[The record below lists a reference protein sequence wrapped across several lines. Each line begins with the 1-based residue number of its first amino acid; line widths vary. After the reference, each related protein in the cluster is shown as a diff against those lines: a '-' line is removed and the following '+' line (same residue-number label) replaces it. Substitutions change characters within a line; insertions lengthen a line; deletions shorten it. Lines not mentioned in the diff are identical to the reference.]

1 MFSLSLFPTTNN
13 NIKNCPH
20 PVTTFRKSHLGFS
33 IPSQSRQSNPL
44 LTTALIFRILTFS
57 FFMCFGITFTCL
69 STSSEKSDPSNFWA
83 HIKNSTIIP
92 CVYLCCKEH
101 VHRGEGGESQ
111 IMKGKYYHT
120 AGLIFEIIFHSKEKS
135 FVGPDI

>member
-1 MFSLSLFPTTNN
+1 MFSRSLLPTTNN

-20 PVTTFRKSHLGFS
+20 PVTRFRKSHLGFS

-92 CVYLCCKEH
+92 CVYLIE
-101 VHRGEGGESQ
+101 EMEGESQ
-111 IMKGKYYHT
+111 IMKGNT
-120 AGLIFEIIFHSKEKS
+120 TILLG
-135 FVGPDI
+135 

>member
-1 MFSLSLFPTTNN
+1 MFLLKMIKGEVFLPTTNN

-101 VHRGEGGESQ
+101 VHRGE
-111 IMKGKYYHT
+111 
-120 AGLIFEIIFHSKEKS
+120 KEGRVKL
-135 FVGPDI
+135 